1 MAGFEYQAL
10 DSTGRAVRGVIDG
23 DAERQVR
30 ALLRERGLTP
40 LSVAVIREQQAA
52 SSPGAGGGPRFVLRR
67 GISGAELALIT
78 RQFATLVN
86 AGLTLEEC
94 LNALIEQSDRTRT
107 RNVLAGVRGRMVE
120 GQSLARSMGAFPQAF
135 PDIYRVMIDAGEQS
149 GRLAEVL
156 DRLADYTE
164 ERQAL
169 LQKVMLAFIYPLIVT
184 IIAFGVITLLLVYVV
199 PQVTRVFEN
208 TGQALPLVTR
218 VLIAISNGMRAT
230 GLIWVLGAIAAI
242 IGFAL
247 TLRNPVVRMRWH
259 NFLLRVPVV
268 GRLVRGTNAARF
280 SDTLGILTASG
291 IPLLPALQSAVPVVN
306 NLPMRAAVEDAVKQ
320 VREGGSLSR
329 ALGKAKMF
337 PPLVV
342 HLIASGEQSGRLD
355 AMLQRAAEAQARELE
370 SWVKTLTAILE
381 PALIVAMGMIV
392 LFIVVAIMLPIFEM
406 NQLVK

>member
-40 LSVAVIREQQAA
+40 LSVGIIREQQTTTVN
-52 SSPGAGGGPRFVLRR
+52 GTPRLVLRR
-67 GISGAELALIT
+67 GISGAELALLT
-78 RQFATLVN
+78 RQFATLVH

-94 LNALIEQSDRTRT
+94 LNALIEQSDKPRT

-149 GRLAEVL
+149 GRLVEVL
-156 DRLADYTE
+156 ERLADWTE
-164 ERQAL
+164 NRQAL
-169 LQKVMLAFIYPLIVT
+169 LQRVMLAFIYPAIVT
-184 IIAFGVITLLLVYVV
+184 VIAFGVISLLVVYVV

-208 TGQALPLVTR
+208 TGQALPLITR
-218 VLIAISNGMRAT
+218 ILIAISNGARAS
-230 GLIWVLGAIAAI
+230 GLISLLAAVA
-242 IGFAL
+242 GTVSFVVM
-247 TLRNPVVRMRWH
+247 LRNPAIRLRWH
-259 NFLLRVPVV
+259 HFLLRVPVM
-268 GRLVRGTNAARF
+268 GRLLRGTNAARF
-280 SDTLGILTASG
+280 ADTLGILTASG
-291 IPLLPALQSAVPVVN
+291 IPLLPALQSAVPVVT
-306 NLPMRAAVEDAVKQ
+306 NLPMRAAVEEALRQ

-329 ALGKAKMF
+329 ALAKTKLF

-342 HLIASGEQSGRLD
+342 HLIASGEASGRLD

-381 PALIVAMGMIV
+381 PAMIVVMGGIV

-406 NQLVK
+406 NQLIK